1 MPATACS
8 AGRHLPATMHRDG
21 SEGAQRMEA
30 LPVDDG
36 ALGGVLAHYSMIHTL
51 PGELPA
57 LLAE

>member
-1 MPATACS
+1 MRKDS
-8 AGRHLPATMHRDG
+8 

-30 LPVDDG
+30 LPVEDG
-36 ALGGVLAHYSMIHTL
+36 ALGGVLAHYSMIHTP